1 MREVFT
7 REGNIA
13 AIRVERRN
21 HEGFGRG
28 QLLYRQLR
36 WRD

>member
-21 HEGFGRG
+21 HESSGRG
-28 QLLYRQLR
+28 QLFYR
-36 WRD
+36 